1 MAKHTTKE
9 AFYERLN
16 KLADVKPSVKESQIR
31 NLGTLIDYKRA
42 PDGVAYGIVKE
53 NHEYFI
59 KKGGTKK
66 DPNVTDFA
74 YIGGLGNIKDY
85 KYQSLSEA
93 DKQRNFIFHD
103 ISEAKTLKPNKTKTK
118 MVITEGAKEEI
129 DQATSKVPELDAAT
143 SAEKTAPEGS
153 AEMTA
158 GLETE
163 PATGPEAG
171 PETPAGDATEVPAGD
186 ATELPADS
194 TEELPA
200 DSTEELPA
208 SDTEEK
214 PTDTEEKP
222 EGEEE
227 LSDMQS
233 KVGKIASEIKSS
245 DLDTSEL
252 TWLLKTFVK
261 GFLPNKDEKEDASA
275 NKMAKID
282 DEDRHEVADMILK
295 VVSPEDVADLG
306 DSVPQEKP
314 GEGDLGPSGL
324 PEAQCAE
331 CGTFTEYAK
340 SRGVDSAEALMEC
353 GEEEVGNMVSGYA
366 NAHNDGQNDGD
377 IDNVAMIIKIINPE
391 ILNTLKNDYGHEDYA
406 NKLEPVVNGMNEC
419 SQEEGVAK
427 LNELFGGLKS
437 LGKAAGRGIAKG
449 AQAVGG
455 AIGRGAQA
463 VGGAVQR
470 GAQAVGQV
478 AQAGAEKIGQAG
490 QAIKQTYNAG
500 EVPGEVKK
508 LQGIATNLG
517 QQIQALNTRL
527 TKAGQQPIDVKNIL
541 KAVSQQVTGKGAGVA
556 GLNPAVAEN
565 VDVANVETQPPQ
577 PQAIQEL
584 VVPEKKGKPLSTKAP
599 VKIMKEEDEPEGE
612 EIEKGEVDLDD
623 VKDDAGEEKP
633 GIGAGAPKFAF
644 GPDSQN
650 LGVDTI
656 KPESAPMTTV
666 DVNITP
672 DKAVNIQMSEGEKK
686 LRKYIRERLEVK
698 AGVRKESLNES
709 KKSPTL
715 KKLDVVIDNQFKLFE
730 GVVLKKKVNEGA
742 VNEILGFSV
751 AEKLA
756 KLDPND
762 EAGVKELFQ
771 QAFKNILMNPY
782 MSVIGDA
789 ANRATTQE
797 KYALLQ
803 QYAKGGGGSLRR
815 DQNTGKLVYITKQ
828 QQSQGIA
835 PPKGGGSTGL
845 PGI

>member
-9 AFYERLN
+9 AFYERLKN
-16 KLADVKPSVKESQIR
+16 LADVNKTSVKESQIR
-31 NLGTLIDYKRA
+31 NLGELIDFKRA
-42 PDGVAYGIVKE
+42 PDGVAYGIVRE
-53 NHEYFI
+53 NHDYFI
-59 KKGGTKK
+59 KKSGIKK
-66 DPNVTDFA
+66 DPTVADFA
-74 YIGGLGNIKDY
+74 YIGGLGNINDY
-85 KYQSLSEA
+85 KYSSLSEA

-103 ISEAKTLKPNKTKTK
+103 ISEAKTLKPNKTKSK
-118 MVITEGAKEEI
+118 MVLTEGAKEEI

-158 GLETE
+158 GLESMPTAE
-163 PATGPEAG
+163 PEAG
-171 PETPAGDATEVPAGD
+171 PETPAGDTTEVPPTDDTA
-186 ATELPADS
+186 EVPA
-194 TEELPA
+194 
-200 DSTEELPA
+200 
-208 SDTEEK
+208 DTEEK
-214 PTDTEEKP
+214 PADDTEKPAGDTEEKP

-233 KVGKIASEIKSS
+233 KVGKIASEIKTS

-295 VVSPEDVADLG
+295 VVSPEAIEDLG
-306 DSVPQEKP
+306 QSVPQEKP
-314 GEGDLGPSGL
+314 GEGDLKPSGL

-340 SRGVDSAEALMEC
+340 SRGVETAEALMEC

-366 NAHNDGQNDGD
+366 NAHNDGMNDGD
-377 IDNVAMIIKIINPE
+377 LDNVAMIIKIVNPE

-406 NKLEPVVNGMNEC
+406 NKLQPIVTGMNEC

-437 LGKAAGRGIAKG
+437 LGKAAIGGIGQGIKAGGQAIGGAVQKG
-449 AQAVGG
+449 AQALGN
-455 AIGRGAQA
+455 
-463 VGGAVQR
+463 
-470 GAQAVGQV
+470 V
-478 AQAGAEKIGQAG
+478 AKAGAEKVGQA
-490 QAIKQTYNAG
+490 ATAVKQTYHAG

-508 LQGIATNLG
+508 LQGIASNLG

-541 KAVSQQVTGKGAGVA
+541 KAVTQQVTGKGAGVA

-565 VDVANVETQPPQ
+565 VDVASVDTQPPQ

-612 EIEKGEVDLDD
+612 ELEKTDDID
-623 VKDDAGEEKP
+623 VKDGAGEEKP

-656 KPESAPMTTV
+656 KPESAPLTTV

-698 AGVRKESLNES
+698 AGLKKESLNET
-709 KKSPTL
+709 KKSATL
-715 KKLDVVIDNQFKLFE
+715 KKLDEVIDNQFKLFE

-742 VNEILGFSV
+742 VNEILGFSI

-762 EAGVKELFQ
+762 EVGVNALFQ
-771 QAFKNILMNPY
+771 QAFKNILMNPM

-789 ANRATTQE
+789 AKRATTQE

-803 QYAKGGGGSLRR
+803 QYVKGEGGSLRR
-815 DQNTGKLVYITKQ
+815 DQNTGKLVYITRQ
-828 QQSQGIA
+828 QQSQGTRSQFGQ
-835 PPKGGGSTGL
+835 GGTQGRTAMG
-845 PGI
+845 GV